1 MIIHGIFY
9 MAGKVS
15 DGHSWNI
22 LHDWKGLMIIH
33 GIFYMTGKVS
43 DDHSW
48 NILHDC

>member
-22 LHDWKGLMIIH
+22 FHDWKGLMIIH

-43 DDHSW
+43 DDHSC
-48 NILHDC
+48 NILHD